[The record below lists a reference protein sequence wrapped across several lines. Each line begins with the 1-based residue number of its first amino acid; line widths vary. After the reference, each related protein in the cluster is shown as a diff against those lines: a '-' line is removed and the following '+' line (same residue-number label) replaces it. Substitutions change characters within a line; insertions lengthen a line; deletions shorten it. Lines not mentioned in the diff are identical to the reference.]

1 MVRRK
6 NVYSVLHFIL
16 NCNTQCVHAQSTVI
30 LYFTVEKKAKVCFKE
45 KRFFFWIYFMQ
56 LNFSIQINAVT

>member
-45 KRFFFWIYFMQ
+45 KRFFF
-56 LNFSIQINAVT
+56 

>member
-45 KRFFFWIYFMQ
+45 NFR
-56 LNFSIQINAVT
+56 LNVGLFNDTYKKTKF